1 MGRSTK
7 GADYQDIPRP
17 IAALADEYA
26 PGHHDPHH
34 HHKRAQLIY
43 ACAGVT
49 VVITEHASFVVP
61 PQRAVWVPAGVEHS
75 CLGEPSLE
83 FRRRPDRR
91 DPVAIQNQALVFKQ

>member
-49 VVITEHASFVVP
+49 VVDFTAGSGLVNVDTPEEYDAIASP
-61 PQRAVWVPAGVEHS
+61 GAGHFTTA
-75 CLGEPSLE
+75 PSPLS
-83 FRRRPDRR
+83 
-91 DPVAIQNQALVFKQ
+91 

>member
-1 MGRSTK
+1 MGRSTR

-17 IAALADEYA
+17 IAALSDEYP

-49 VVITEHASFVVP
+49 VVITDQASFVVP
-61 PQRAVWVPAGVEHS
+61 PQ
-75 CLGEPSLE
+75 CL
-83 FRRRPDRR
+83 
-91 DPVAIQNQALVFKQ
+91 QAEVSSACLWSRIGTTMVHFTAPNLSKQ